1 MRYLLALILI
11 VPALAQQPAPP
22 AKPDDQA
29 AAAPAKTEEKTES
42 PVPPPVENWLTGSVD
57 FGYRWVSD
65 AGNFQAYRSV
75 VNLGEGP
82 KLNGLD
88 FTILDPKKRL
98 FDRLDAR
105 AYGWGGDPYSTTHL
119 NARKQ
124 GIYDFSFDYRNI
136 AYFNAL
142 PSYSNPQAPA
152 GFNEQAFDTRRRN
165 TSISLDLRP
174 GKMIIP
180 YLAFDRNS
188 GYGHG
193 IETWVQ
199 DSNDEFAV
207 PTLLRDSTNN
217 YRGGI
222 RIECQCVHV
231 TLEVG
236 GTTFKDDDLASY
248 SGANLGDR
256 TTPLLGQTLVLNS
269 LQQAY
274 GIRGSSIYT
283 KALATASPFSWLN
296 LYGQFLFS
304 EPRVDVHYTD
314 SATGNFALL
323 SSLLFYS
330 AQTNLG
336 TGAANQPHTSAN
348 AGFELRPFRRLRI
361 IESWVTDRYHD
372 TASPVAGPQ
381 ATITGGI
388 STTPPVVTGLFFLDT
403 PPNYTQVVNYNQQQ
417 TDVLF
422 DLTSKLTLR
431 GGYRYVW
438 GDATVLAG
446 QLSQSGTL
454 ASGQLSRNV
463 GLAGLT
469 FRPAQKLSL
478 NLDYE
483 GASSDRIYFRT
494 SLNDYYKLRARA
506 RYQLAASLMLQANF
520 QVLNN
525 QNPAAAIQYNF
536 GSRDNSLAVYWT
548 PVGGKRITVMGEYD
562 RSSLSSNI
570 TYLGLF
576 FSPAVSVYRENAHT
590 ASSTIDFA
598 LPGYAG
604 LTPKFTAGGSLFI
617 SAGSRPS
624 RYYQPLMRLSLP
636 LQKHVSWN
644 TEWEYYGY
652 GEQFYLY
659 EGFRAQ
665 VFMTGL
671 RLTR

>member
-11 VPALAQQPAPP
+11 VPAWAQQPDQP
-22 AKPDDQA
+22 AKPDGQA
-29 AAAPAKTEEKTES
+29 AAAPASTEQKTES
-42 PVPPPVENWLTGSVD
+42 PAPAPTEDWLTGSVD
-57 FGYRWVSD
+57 FGYRWVTD
-65 AGNFQAYRSV
+65 AGNFQSYRSV
-75 VNLGEGP
+75 VNLGQGP
-82 KLNGLD
+82 KLTGLD
-88 FTILDPKKRL
+88 FTIVDPRKRL

-105 AYGWGGDPYSTTHL
+105 AYGWGGDPYSTAHVD
-119 NARKQ
+119 ARKL

-136 AYFNAL
+136 AYFDAV
-142 PSYSNPQAPA
+142 PSYSNPLAPA
-152 GFNEQAFDTRRRN
+152 GFDEQAFDTHRRSTN
-165 TSISLDLRP
+165 LSLDLRP
-174 GKMIIP
+174 GKLIVP

-193 IETWVQ
+193 IDTWVQ

-217 YRGGI
+217 YRAGV
-222 RIECQCVHV
+222 RIECQCLHV

-236 GTTFKDDDLASY
+236 GTTFKDDDQSSY
-248 SGANLGDR
+248 SGTNYGDNPV
-256 TTPLLGQTLVLNS
+256 PLLGQTLVLTS

-283 KALATASPFSWLN
+283 KALATASPFPWLN

-304 EPRVDVHYTD
+304 EPRIDVHYTD
-314 SATGNFALL
+314 SATGNFAML
-323 SSLLFYS
+323 SELLFYS
-330 AQTNLG
+330 GQMDLG
-336 TGAANQPHTSAN
+336 TGAANQPHTSGN

-361 IESWVTDRYHD
+361 IESWMTDRYHD
-372 TASPVAGPQ
+372 AASPMIPP
-381 ATITGGI
+381 
-388 STTPPVVTGLFFLDT
+388 TTTVVGSLSPLLTLGFLDT

-446 QLSQSGTL
+446 QFGETGPL

-469 FRPAQKLSL
+469 FRPSQKLSV

-494 SLNDYYKLRARA
+494 SLNDYYKIRARA
-506 RYQLAASLMLQANF
+506 RYQLATSLMLQANF

-525 QNPAAAIQYNF
+525 QNPNASIQYNF
-536 GSRDNSLAVYWT
+536 ESRDNSLAVYWT
-548 PVGGKRITVMGEYD
+548 PAGGKRISVMGEYD
-562 RSSLSSNI
+562 RSTFSSSI
-570 TYLGLF
+570 DYLGLF
-576 FSPAVSVYRENAHT
+576 YSPAVSSDRENAHI
-590 ASSTIDFA
+590 ASSAIDIA

-604 LTPKFTAGGSLFI
+604 LTPKLTAGGSLFI
-617 SAGSRPS
+617 SSGTRPS

-636 LQKHVSWN
+636 LWKRVSWN
-644 TEWEYYGY
+644 SEWKYYGY
-652 GEQFYLY
+652 GEQFYMY
-659 EGFRAQ
+659 EGFRAH

-671 RLTR
+671 RVTK

>member
-11 VPALAQQPAPP
+11 VPALAQQPEQP
-22 AKPDDQA
+22 AKPDAQA
-29 AAAPAKTEEKTES
+29 AAAPAKTESPAPAATED
-42 PVPPPVENWLTGSVD
+42 WLTGSVD
-57 FGYRWVSD
+57 FGYRWVTD

-82 KLNGLD
+82 KLTGLD

-105 AYGWGGDPYSTTHL
+105 ANGWGGDPYSTAHVD
-119 NARKQ
+119 ARKL
-124 GIYDFSFDYRNI
+124 GVYDFSFDYRNI

-142 PSYSNPQAPA
+142 PSYSNPLAPA
-152 GFNEQAFDTRRRN
+152 GFNEQSFDTRRRN
-165 TSISLDLRP
+165 TSASLDLRP
-174 GKMIIP
+174 GKMIVP
-180 YLAFDRNS
+180 YFAFDRNS

-193 IETWVQ
+193 IDTWVQ

-222 RIECQCVHV
+222 RIECECLHV
-231 TLEVG
+231 TLEMG
-236 GTTFKDDDLASY
+236 GTTFKDDDLSSFTGSNY
-248 SGANLGDR
+248 GDR
-256 TTPLLGQTLVLNS
+256 TTPTLGSTLVLNS

-274 GIRGSSIYT
+274 GIRGTSIYS
-283 KALATASPFSWLN
+283 KVLATASPFSWLN
-296 LYGQFLFS
+296 LYGQFLYS
-304 EPRVDVHYTD
+304 EPKTTVNYTD

-323 SSLLFYS
+323 SQLLFYS
-330 AQTNLG
+330 GQQNLG
-336 TGAANQPHTSAN
+336 TGAANQPHTSGN

-361 IESWVTDRYHD
+361 IESWMTDRYHD
-372 TASPVAGPQ
+372 AASPVAAEQILLTPKTLGPDLV
-381 ATITGGI
+381 
-388 STTPPVVTGLFFLDT
+388 TPL
-403 PPNYTQVVNYNQQQ
+403 NYTQAVNYNQQQ

-438 GDATVLAG
+438 GDATVLTG
-446 QLSQSGTL
+446 QLSQSGTM

-469 FRPAQKLSL
+469 FRPSQKLSL

-506 RYQLAASLMLQANF
+506 RYQLVASLMLQANF

-525 QNPAAAIQYNF
+525 QNPAAAIQYDF

-548 PVGGKRITVMGEYD
+548 PAGGKRITLMGEYD
-562 RSSLSSNI
+562 RSSLSSSIN
-570 TYLGLF
+570 YLGLF
-576 FSPAVSVYRENAHT
+576 LSPAVSYYRENAHT
-590 ASSTIDFA
+590 ASSTIDIA

-604 LTPKFTAGGSLFI
+604 LTPKLTAGGSLFI
-617 SAGSRPS
+617 SSGSRPS
-624 RYYQPLMRLSLP
+624 HYYQPLMRLSLP
-636 LQKHVSWN
+636 LQKHVYWN
-644 TEWEYYGY
+644 TEWQYYGY

-659 EGFRAQ
+659 EGFRAH

>member
-11 VPALAQQPAPP
+11 VPALAQQPEQP
-22 AKPDDQA
+22 AKPDAQA
-29 AAAPAKTEEKTES
+29 AAAPAKTESPAPPATED
-42 PVPPPVENWLTGSVD
+42 WLTGSVD
-57 FGYRWVSD
+57 FGYRWVTD

-82 KLNGLD
+82 KLTGLD

-105 AYGWGGDPYSTTHL
+105 ANGWGGDPYSTAHVD
-119 NARKQ
+119 ARKL
-124 GIYDFSFDYRNI
+124 GVYDFSFDYRNI

-142 PSYSNPQAPA
+142 PSYSNPLAPA
-152 GFNEQAFDTRRRN
+152 GFNEQSFDTRRRN
-165 TSISLDLRP
+165 TSASLDLRP
-174 GKMIIP
+174 GKMIVP

-193 IETWVQ
+193 IDTWVQ

-222 RIECQCVHV
+222 RIECECLHV
-231 TLEVG
+231 TLEMG
-236 GTTFKDDDLASY
+236 GTTFKDDDLSSFTGSNY
-248 SGANLGDR
+248 GDNPV
-256 TTPLLGQTLVLNS
+256 PLFGQTLVLNS

-274 GIRGSSIYT
+274 GIRGTSIYS
-283 KALATASPFSWLN
+283 KVLATASPVSWLN
-296 LYGQFLFS
+296 LYGQFLYS
-304 EPRVDVHYTD
+304 EPKTTVNYTD

-323 SSLLFYS
+323 SQLLFYS
-330 AQTNLG
+330 GQQNLG
-336 TGAANQPHTSAN
+336 TGAANQPHTSGN

-361 IESWVTDRYHD
+361 IESWMTDRYHD
-372 TASPVAGPQ
+372 AASPVAAEQILLTPKTLGPDLVTANNYSQ
-381 ATITGGI
+381 A
-388 STTPPVVTGLFFLDT
+388 
-403 PPNYTQVVNYNQQQ
+403 VNYNQQQ

-422 DLTSKLTLR
+422 DITSKLTLR

-438 GDATVLAG
+438 GDASVLSG

-454 ASGQLSRNV
+454 SSGQLSRNV

-469 FRPAQKLSL
+469 FRPSQKLSL

-506 RYQLAASLMLQANF
+506 RYQLVASLMLQANF

-525 QNPAAAIQYNF
+525 QNPAAAIQYDF

-548 PVGGKRITVMGEYD
+548 PAGGKRFTLMGEYD
-562 RSSLSSNI
+562 RSTLSSSIN
-570 TYLGLF
+570 YLGLF
-576 FSPAVSVYRENAHT
+576 LSPAVSYYRENAHT
-590 ASSTIDFA
+590 ASSTIDIA

-604 LTPKFTAGGSLFI
+604 LTPKLTAGGSLFI
-617 SAGSRPS
+617 SSGSRPS

-636 LQKHVSWN
+636 LQKHVYWN

-659 EGFRAQ
+659 EGFRAH

>member
-361 IESWVTDRYHD
+361 IESWMTDRYHD